1 MIKLVKK
8 VRTSNKFI
16 LKYEIRNLQLI
27 TQAKIRKQHWIN
39 LEQELKIIENNLT
52 SEENRKR

>member
-1 MIKLVKK
+1 MTKLVKK

>member
-1 MIKLVKK
+1 MTKLVKK

-52 SEENRKR
+52 SEENKKR